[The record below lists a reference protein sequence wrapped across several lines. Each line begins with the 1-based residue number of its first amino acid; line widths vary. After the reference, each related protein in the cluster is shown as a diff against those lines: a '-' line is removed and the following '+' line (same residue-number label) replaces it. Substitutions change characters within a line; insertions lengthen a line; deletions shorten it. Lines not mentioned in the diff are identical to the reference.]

1 MWKQT
6 TPIILTI
13 FLKEE
18 ITLLNCP
25 LRHGGRSLPT
35 EVLRKVNTIQNRM
48 FEEIND
54 QTIFDLSKRYGM
66 DYLSGIFDRNVYP
79 NDKVLSNLK
88 IFEEELPQNF
98 TPSKEILD
106 QLNDYGSPATVAQV
120 GGRYFGFVNGGIV
133 PAGLAARLLADF
145 WDQNTAMQVISPIS
159 SKLER
164 VVEKWLRQIFSLP
177 EKTVA
182 GFVSGTSMATF
193 SGLAA
198 ARFRIL
204 KEKAGISMRRV
215 FLELHESVLLS
226 ENMHIPLS

>member
-1 MWKQT
+1 M
-6 TPIILTI
+6 
-13 FLKEE
+13 
-18 ITLLNCP
+18 
-25 LRHGGRSLPT
+25 
-35 EVLRKVNTIQNRM
+35 NTIQNRM

-204 KEKAGISMRRV
+204 KRKGWDINEKGLFGAPRIRIVVGKHAHSTVLKAIGLLGFGKENIEWVDRWSREDNSRKAPGPRR
-215 FLELHESVLLS
+215 
-226 ENMHIPLS
+226 